1 VARKTV
7 ALLLSPIN
15 MTNTMRVLV
24 IGGADALAIPES
36 AKTGLLEQLR
46 ITRKPSLAEGLD
58 ALQESLF
65 QLVLLDLSLPDTSA
79 SESVA
84 KILRMATDLPV
95 IAFLNDGETANGV
108 EALCRGTQDRVVSG
122 CQSDRLIRTIRYAI
136 ERKQLIV
143 DREVGRRLM
152 AKDNEQLIAHLSHKI
167 RNALTCI
174 FQFGNILIGGLAGDL
189 SGEQRQYL
197 GIMIENASR
206 IRSALDGLTEVAPAA
221 VGECADE
228 NESLPSKAN

>member
-1 VARKTV
+1 
-7 ALLLSPIN
+7 
-15 MTNTMRVLV
+15 MMNTMRVLV
-24 IGGADALAIPES
+24 IGGSDALAIPES
-36 AKTGLLEQLR
+36 ATTGILEQLR

-84 KILRMATDLPV
+84 KILRMARDLPV
-95 IAFLNDGETANGV
+95 IAFLNDGETAKDV
-108 EALCRGTQDRVVSG
+108 EVLCGGKQDYVVSE

-143 DREVGRRLM
+143 DREAGRRLLTRN
-152 AKDNEQLIAHLSHKI
+152 NEQLIAHLSHEI

-174 FQFGNILIGGLAGDL
+174 FQFGNILIGGLTGDL
-189 SGEQRQYL
+189 SEEQREYL

-206 IRSALDGLTEVAPAA
+206 IRGALDGLTEVAPAA
-221 VGECADE
+221 VGECADK
-228 NESLPSKAN
+228 NEPLPSEAN

>member
-1 VARKTV
+1 
-7 ALLLSPIN
+7 
-15 MTNTMRVLV
+15 MRVLV
-24 IGGADALAIPES
+24 IGGSDALAIPES
-36 AKTGLLEQLR
+36 ATTGILEQLR

-84 KILRMATDLPV
+84 KILRMARDLPV
-95 IAFLNDGETANGV
+95 IAFLNDGETANDV

-122 CQSDRLIRTIRYAI
+122 CESDRLIRTIRYAI

-152 AKDNEQLIAHLSHKI
+152 AKDNEQLIAYLSHKI

-228 NESLPSKAN
+228 DESLPSKAN

>member
-1 VARKTV
+1 
-7 ALLLSPIN
+7 

-24 IGGADALAIPES
+24 IGGGDALAIPDR
-36 AKTGLLEQLR
+36 AKAGFLEQIS

-95 IAFLNDGETANGV
+95 VAFLNDGKVAKDV
-108 EALCRGTQDRVVSG
+108 EALGGGTQDRVVSG
-122 CQSDRLIRTIRYAI
+122 CQSERLIRTIRYAM
-136 ERKQLIV
+136 ERKQLTV
-143 DREVGRRLM
+143 DREAGRRLM
-152 AKDNEQLIAHLSHKI
+152 AMDNEKLTAHLSHEI

-189 SGEQRQYL
+189 SGEQLEYL
-197 GIMIENASR
+197 RIMIENASR
-206 IRSALDGLTEVAPAA
+206 IRSAMDGLTEVAPAA
-221 VGECADE
+221 VGQYADE
-228 NESLPSKAN
+228 NVNLSSKAD

>member
-1 VARKTV
+1 
-7 ALLLSPIN
+7 
-15 MTNTMRVLV
+15 MTNTMRILV
-24 IGGADALAIPES
+24 IGGGDALAIPES
-36 AKTGLLEQLR
+36 AKTGLREQLR
-46 ITRKPSLAEGLD
+46 ITRKPSLADGLD

-65 QLVLLDLSLPDTSA
+65 QLVLLDLSLLDTSA

-95 IAFLNDGETANGV
+95 IAFLNDGETAEDV
-108 EALCRGTQDRVVSG
+108 EALCGTRDRFASG

-143 DREVGRRLM
+143 DREAGRQLM
-152 AKDNEQLIAHLSHKI
+152 TNDNEQLIAHMSHKI

-189 SGEQRQYL
+189 SGEQREYL

-206 IRSALDGLTEVAPAA
+206 IRTALDGLTEAAPAA
-221 VGECADE
+221 VGERADK
-228 NESLPSKAN
+228 NESHLSKAN

>member
-1 VARKTV
+1 
-7 ALLLSPIN
+7 

-24 IGGADALAIPES
+24 ISGGDALAPES

-95 IAFLNDGETANGV
+95 IAFLNDGETANDV